1 MWQGPQP
8 GEIVPPLHPE
18 VAAYLVQFAED
29 ALTVDRARRMFHAF
43 DTFGTAGLEIQTPSG
58 SSMHV
63 AEQDI
68 RTLAESGYV
77 HATNFNTS
85 GTFSFYVTDSGFVAA
100 AQLGGAPDTFQHV
113 EATLLRVLDDD
124 DFRTG
129 HPDAYARW
137 QSGARLAAEDSV
149 GNATKIGHDCREAMQ
164 FFATSML
171 TKAGVESQDP
181 PDKTVSRI
189 RAVLDARRDGLG
201 DKEAAFLEAL
211 LSYWGTVTD
220 LAQRQE
226 HGGQKEGE
234 PLNAIDSQRLVLQTA
249 VVMFEIDRAIA

>member
-8 GEIVPPLHPE
+8 GDVVPPLHPE
-18 VAAYLVQFAED
+18 IAAVLIRFAED

-43 DTFGTAGLEIQTPSG
+43 DAFGTSGLEVQMPSG
-58 SSMHV
+58 SSMEV

-68 RTLAESGYV
+68 QTLAESGYIR
-77 HATNFNTS
+77 ATNFNTS
-85 GTFSFYVTDSGFVAA
+85 GTFDFYVTESGFVAA
-100 AQLGGAPDTFQHV
+100 AELGGAPDTFQHAEESV
-113 EATLLRVLDDD
+113 LRVLDDE
-124 DFRTG
+124 DFRAR

-137 QSGARLAAEDSV
+137 QSAARLSAEDPV

-171 TKAGVESQDP
+171 AQAGVDSDDP
-181 PDKTVSRI
+181 PDKTVSRM

-201 DKEAAFLEAL
+201 DKEAAFLDAL
-211 LSYWGTVTD
+211 LSYWGTVSD

-226 HGGQKEGE
+226 HGAQKPGQ
-234 PLNAIDSQRLVLQTA
+234 PLHAIDSGRLVLQTA
-249 VVMFEIDRAIA
+249 VVMFEIDRALA